1 MDRLYSTMT
10 MHGMKSPA
18 GVGFSYSNTTS
29 DSLKIGDKR
38 TTEDS
43 YAFVIHWLERFPQY
57 KTRDFFI
64 TGESYAGR
72 YVPQL
77 AHIILSRNNNNT
89 NQTIFNLKGIA
100 MGNAWIDDNTNTKGM
115 YDFYWTH
122 ALNSDETHV
131 GIDKYCDY
139 ITGNYS
145 DTCNQYQNQGDYE
158 YGNID
163 IYNTYAPHFSIH
175 QEANLVPLVLSFG
188 WIDRPTTILPTIK
201 QIMASGIINTLLTQT
216 KALEAGEELGHFTGG
231 TLNAL
236 KSYKE

>member
-89 NQTIFNLKGIA
+89 NQTIINLKGIA
-100 MGNAWIDDNTNTKGM
+100 MGNAWIDDNTNTKGISATILLEI
-115 YDFYWTH
+115 FQIR
-122 ALNSDETHV
+122 AINIKIKETTNME
-131 GIDKYCDY
+131 IL
-139 ITGNYS
+139 TS
-145 DTCNQYQNQGDYE
+145 T
-158 YGNID
+158 
-163 IYNTYAPHFSIH
+163 TFMLHFAIH
-175 QEANLVPLVLSFG
+175 REANLVPLVLSFG

-231 TLNAL
+231 RLNAL